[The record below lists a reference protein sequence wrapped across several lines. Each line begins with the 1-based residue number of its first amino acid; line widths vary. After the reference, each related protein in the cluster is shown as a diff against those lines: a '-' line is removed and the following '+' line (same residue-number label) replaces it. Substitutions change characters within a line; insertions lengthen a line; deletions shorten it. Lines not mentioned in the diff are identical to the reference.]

1 MSGDDNSKS
10 FWTTLPGILTGV
22 AALLTAVGGLLTTI
36 DWQGNDDGAEPDN
49 SIPET
54 LTADPSIDEPLKI
67 NSFGLDY
74 ATILE
79 GDSSNLSWA
88 VSGAKKVNILP
99 GLHQV
104 DPEGFLL
111 VSPEKTTEYSLTAMN
126 GTEQVA
132 ASVRLEVLD
141 AYCYA
146 KGNIT
151 LEVNALAQG
160 RGIDLD
166 INADDLD
173 SEKSDPVS
181 DLDAADPDNDNYDQ
195 GSDFDAAN
203 PDNSKSTQ
211 VIDLIYA
218 GYFKAPFTAEIN
230 ISPIYGATI
239 VSNESDYPFWPE
251 GLGTKVNPNTN
262 IEISKWPEEKYIWAN
277 TDKGGWSKVRI
288 HKTLGKLSGTVNISY
303 MTWQRFSMGG

>member
-1 MSGDDNSKS
+1 MSDGDNSKS

-22 AALLTAVGGLLTTI
+22 AALLTAVGGLLTAV
-36 DWQGNDDGAEPDN
+36 DWQDNNDEAEPDN
-49 SIPET
+49 SIPEP
-54 LTADPSIDEPLKI
+54 LIADPSIDEPLKI

-166 INADDLD
+166 INA
-173 SEKSDPVS
+173 
-181 DLDAADPDNDNYDQ
+181 
-195 GSDFDAAN
+195 AN
-203 PDNSKSTQ
+203 PNNNKSAQ
-211 VIDLIYA
+211 VIDLTYG
-218 GYFKAPFTAEIN
+218 GYFKAPFTANIT

-262 IEISKWPEEKYIWAN
+262 IDISKWPEEKYIWAN
-277 TDKGGWSKVRI
+277 TEKGGWSKVSI

>member
-1 MSGDDNSKS
+1 MSNDDNSKS

-36 DWQGNDDGAEPDN
+36 DWQGHGDGAEPDN

-54 LTADPSIDEPLKI
+54 IMTDPSIDEPLKI

-74 ATILE
+74 ATILQ

-99 GLHQV
+99 GPHQV
-104 DPEGFLL
+104 SSKGFLL

-132 ASVRLEVLD
+132 SSVRLEVLD

-151 LEVNALAQG
+151 LEVNSAAQG

-166 INADDLD
+166 INDDDLD
-173 SEKSDPVS
+173 SDNSDIVS
-181 DLDAADPDNDNYDQ
+181 DINAVDSDNESYDQ
-195 GSDFDAAN
+195 DSDFDA
-203 PDNSKSTQ
+203 PDTDNDKSGQ
-211 VIDLIYA
+211 VIDLLY
-218 GYFKAPFTAEIN
+218 GGSFKAPFIADIGIT
-230 ISPIYGATI
+230 PIYGATI

-251 GLGTKVNPNTN
+251 GLGTKVNPDTN
-262 IEISKWPEEKYIWAN
+262 IDISNWPEEKYIWVN
-277 TDKGGWSKVRI
+277 TDKGGWSKVSI
-288 HKTLGKLSGTVNISY
+288 HKTLDKWSGTVNISY
-303 MTWQRFSMGG
+303 ITWQRFSMGS

>member
-1 MSGDDNSKS
+1 
-10 FWTTLPGILTGV
+10 V
-22 AALLTAVGGLLTTI
+22 AALLTAVGGLLTAI

-49 SIPET
+49 SIPEP
-54 LTADPSIDEPLKI
+54 LIADPSIDEPLKI

-132 ASVRLEVLD
+132 ASVLLEVLD

-151 LEVNALAQG
+151 LEVNAAAQG

-166 INADDLD
+166 INADDID
-173 SEKSDPVS
+173 RDNSDPVS
-181 DLDAADPDNDNYDQ
+181 DLDAADPED
-195 GSDFDAAN
+195 
-203 PDNSKSTQ
+203 DNSDQ
-211 VIDLIYA
+211 VIDLSCG
-218 GYFKAPFTAEIN
+218 GYFKAPFTAN
-230 ISPIYGATI
+230 IGITPLYGATI

-262 IEISKWPEEKYIWAN
+262 IDISKWPEEKYIWAN
-277 TDKGGWSKVRI
+277 TDKGGWSKVSI
-288 HKTLGKLSGTVNISY
+288 HKTLDKWSGTVNISY
-303 MTWQRFSMGG
+303 LTWQRFSMGG